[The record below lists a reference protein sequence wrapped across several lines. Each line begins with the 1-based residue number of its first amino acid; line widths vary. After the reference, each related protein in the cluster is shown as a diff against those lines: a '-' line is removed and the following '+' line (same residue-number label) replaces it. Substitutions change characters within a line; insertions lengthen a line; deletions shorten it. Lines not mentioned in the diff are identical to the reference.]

1 MAAHRTISENFAD
14 GIGQSLRRN
23 WDVPCFSDLDGSTL
37 SCADVARRIVRL
49 HRFFDALDLRAGDRV
64 GLVGRNSAHW
74 AVVYL
79 ATVTRGAVIV
89 PILPDFTGAEIEHIV
104 RHSGCRALFLADAA
118 ADAIDCEGRWPPR
131 VWPRSVPRCTGP
143 AQRPPRGE

>member
-1 MAAHRTISENFAD
+1 M
-14 GIGQSLRRN
+14 
-23 WDVPCFSDLDGSTL
+23 
-37 SCADVARRIVRL
+37 
-49 HRFFDALDLRAGDRV
+49 FDALGIRAGDRV

-104 RHSGCRALFLADAA
+104 RHSGCRILFLADAA
-118 ADAIDCEGRWPPR
+118 ADAVDCEKTPSVEVAARLRDFTPLYESDRRSGDRPGR
-131 VWPRSVPRCTGP
+131 T
-143 AQRPPRGE
+143 